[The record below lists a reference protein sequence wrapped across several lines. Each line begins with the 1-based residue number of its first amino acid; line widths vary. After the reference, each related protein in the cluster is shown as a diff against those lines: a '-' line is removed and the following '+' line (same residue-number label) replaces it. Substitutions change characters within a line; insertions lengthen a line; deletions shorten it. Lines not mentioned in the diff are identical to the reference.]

1 MSSTEELREVEA
13 SCIAKFRR
21 RAQELRQMNPGM
33 TEEQARFEAVRSLP
47 EVASRY
53 HYSRNILSELGIPPL
68 PVR

>member
-1 MSSTEELREVEA
+1 
-13 SCIAKFRR
+13 
-21 RAQELRQMNPGM
+21 MNPGM